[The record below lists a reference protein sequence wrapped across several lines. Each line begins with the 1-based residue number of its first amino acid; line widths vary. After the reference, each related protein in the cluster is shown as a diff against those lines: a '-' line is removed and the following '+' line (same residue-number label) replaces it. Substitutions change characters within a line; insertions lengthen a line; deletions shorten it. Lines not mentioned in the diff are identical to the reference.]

1 MDKALGHLHINTY
14 RSCWATETM
23 TLPVDSFCADGRAKG
38 CLELCNYWVS
48 RVLVT
53 FTHYVLQHSATP
65 LLCAWMFPLR
75 AEYPGAKK
83 SHKLTYCV
91 LLSYHAQ
98 TRRALCCLQTAW
110 PGAWFHTPVATGQ
123 EHLNTLGPMMRT
135 PPQCDL
141 HRPTPRS
148 ASSSV
153 MLILLWT
160 AWLNSLSCDNLLTC
174 YIIYH
179 IASVSKVQNL

>member
-91 LLSYHAQ
+91 LLLYHAQ
-98 TRRALCCLQTAW
+98 TRRA
-110 PGAWFHTPVATGQ
+110 VATGQ
-123 EHLNTLGPMMRT
+123 EHLNKLGPMLRT

-160 AWLNSLSCDNLLTC
+160 AWLNSLSCDNLLEMFFTTKPC

-179 IASVSKVQNL
+179 IASVSKVQSL